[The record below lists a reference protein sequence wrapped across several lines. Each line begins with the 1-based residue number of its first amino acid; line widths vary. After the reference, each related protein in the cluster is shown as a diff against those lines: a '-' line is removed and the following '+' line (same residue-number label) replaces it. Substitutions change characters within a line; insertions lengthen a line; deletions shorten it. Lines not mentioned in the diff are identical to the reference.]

1 MDVAGAPITS
11 SATLSSK
18 VASPSITLGTSTNDA
33 ATLAG
38 GTSPSGS
45 LIFKLFGPGDPTC
58 SAAPAYTSP
67 LTTVTGDAT
76 YQSPSFVPT
85 KAGTY
90 SWVDLYSG
98 DTHNAAQSTACGD
111 PNETVTVSASTRHTD
126 AVTLSFGTAPTYQ
139 SQSPVLPGT
148 STSFVATVNPNGV
161 KNPGSGVPAPT
172 GTVTF
177 YDGATAIG
185 AASPYG
191 YLGSGYATDLT
202 SKLTPGTHEITAVY
216 SGDSNYPAETSNQ
229 VEVTFTPGSPR
240 PPPPRR
246 PRWVSTSDRLRPTPS
261 RVRFPWATTRS
272 SPPRS
277 PSTA

>member
-1 MDVAGAPITS
+1 MAGPRSPGGHAEQQ
-11 SATLSSK
+11 

-161 KNPGSGVPAPT
+161 KTPDPGCRHRRERHVLRRRHRHRGRLALRVP
-172 GTVTF
+172 G
-177 YDGATAIG
+177 
-185 AASPYG
+185 
-191 YLGSGYATDLT
+191 
-202 SKLTPGTHEITAVY
+202 
-216 SGDSNYPAETSNQ
+216 Q
-229 VEVTFTPGSPR
+229 
-240 PPPPRR
+240 
-246 PRWVSTSDRLRPTPS
+246 RLRHRPDQQAHS
-261 RVRFPWATTRS
+261 RHP
-272 SPPRS
+272 
-277 PSTA
+277 